1 MKHTAIYRT
10 GSEWVLTSM
19 SRTTAGVW
27 VANFVIHRL
36 IANCTGEELGDA
48 ALQSLEASA
57 LDVPHPANWP
67 EHHRRYRQSLGVVN
81 YDRFLAGCRMLA
93 AHRVEAVVVLTPHRN
108 RGANRGFEPLADKLT
123 VPAADAATLGEAIL
137 RCAERCTS

>member
-1 MKHTAIYRT
+1 MKHTAMYRT

-36 IANCTGEELGDA
+36 AGNCADEELGTA

-57 LDVPHPANWP
+57 LDVPHPASWP
-67 EHHRRYRQSLGVVN
+67 LYHRQYRQSLGVVN
-81 YDRFLAGCRMLA
+81 YDRFLAGCRLLA
-93 AHRVEAVVVLTPHRN
+93 AHLVESVVVLTPHRN
-108 RGANRGFEPLADKLT
+108 RGGNSGFEPLANKLT
-123 VPAADAATLGEAIL
+123 LPAADATSLGEAI
-137 RCAERCTS
+137 RRWAERCR

>member
-1 MKHTAIYRT
+1 MKQTAMYLT

-36 IANCTGEELGDA
+36 ASTSTDDELGNA
-48 ALQSLEASA
+48 VLQSLEASA
-57 LDVPHPANWP
+57 VDVPHPASWP

-81 YDRFLAGCRMLA
+81 YDRFIGGVRFLA
-93 AHRVEAVVVLTPHRN
+93 AHLVNRVLVLTPHRN
-108 RGANRGFEPLADKLT
+108 RGADRGFEPLANKLT
-123 VPAADAATLGEAIL
+123 VQVVDAPTLGEAV
-137 RCAERCTS
+137 RRWAEHCK